1 MMLGRVIGTVV
12 ASRKDSALTGLK
24 LLLVQPLSPE
34 RTPNGKPLVAVD
46 AVGSGTGE
54 DVFWVRAREAALP
67 FLPVEPPVDA
77 AIIGI
82 VDHVNVPGPR

>member
-1 MMLGRVIGTVV
+1 
-12 ASRKDSALTGLK
+12 
-24 LLLVQPLSPE
+24 
-34 RTPNGKPLVAVD
+34 
-46 AVGSGTGE
+46 VGSGTGE